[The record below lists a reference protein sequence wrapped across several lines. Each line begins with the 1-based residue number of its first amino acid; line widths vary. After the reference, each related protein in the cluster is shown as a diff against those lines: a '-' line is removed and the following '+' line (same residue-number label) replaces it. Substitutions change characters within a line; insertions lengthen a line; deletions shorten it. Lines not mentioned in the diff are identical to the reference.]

1 MPTLLYFHH
10 AHALMRLRV
19 CLVSN
24 FTNFFLSFGPLFYRM
39 ELNTMQNFWQKRIHS
54 PFCIL
59 ASRGKKKK
67 SQKALTHPMKNLA
80 FWMELNTSIKI
91 LAFCISSF
99 HWHFAFF
106 ISWGTKDVF
115 SSRNFLGLATVA
127 LSFVFVN

>member
-67 SQKALTHPMKNLA
+67 PKSSHPSHEKFSILDGTKHIHKNFGILH
-80 FWMELNTSIKI
+80 FIIS
-91 LAFCISSF
+91 LAFCIF
-99 HWHFAFF
+99 YFM
-106 ISWGTKDVF
+106 G
-115 SSRNFLGLATVA
+115 N
-127 LSFVFVN
+127 